1 MQENVFKKMN
11 IKEFNYSSITQRRFV
26 LLSVFFSIATLVV
39 FTLLNILY
47 VSSLTL
53 YSPVWK
59 YTLTFAFSGLLAGI
73 IAGNSILKRLQNHRI
88 IFIIQE
94 FIAVCVAIAPVIA
107 AFVYNDILN
116 AYGTI
121 LQHCYWLLYGAIF
134 LLYFSTGIKAPY
146 YLKTTIGD
154 YIDDKNPAILAVC
167 FALLSFIASL
177 AFGLFI
183 FYNQHYLILYVV
195 LPILSCVFT
204 ILLSLPFCPPAII
217 SRGVAEERAITS
229 RDDILFTYCNV
240 SFISIFIILILLSI
254 VSRYGLYLQII
265 FYSAIA
271 IAAGFIVGT
280 IASQY
285 IKTHN
290 TVFIYG
296 EMLYPFLF
304 LGFIIIIYSNDIPYY
319 ISIMTALPFSIF
331 SGLTFGTS
339 LKQIILKNNHQ
350 SRYTILL
357 FSFFIIPIPIII
369 AFLWIELTYL
379 WFFILI
385 YLMAIITII
394 FPGMYLL
401 QNTKRSVPSI
411 LYFVVSLLFIPAI
424 IITHIYFRLP
434 FSNTLV
440 NRLCTGYDTVA
451 MANFNASYIT
461 QPATAYIQGI
471 PACVVTDHFA
481 RDMKRATVL
490 SGLFAGSGHTIIID
504 GYHKFFTNNLYSLV
518 PAPVIID
525 YIPERI
531 VDYQK
536 PTITGVQQYATINSD
551 ILRGLS
557 DKKGTII
564 DIPNIF
570 DHYMYAFHFTDNYI
584 ASIKPHVDD
593 YYFTIIDITHIAPE
607 QLHSLGKALQK
618 SFTHSM
624 VAIYGNLMIIGATDK
639 QDGFAIDQA
648 KMQTLE
654 NLIQTTEVSNLFI
667 NPEHAL
673 SYILSTSVQS
683 VLPDDGENSTVM
695 LKFSKPDATIYPNSF
710 IDTVIN
716 TNDAVTGLADKTPY
730 WANTLQLRMFY
741 AKRINQL
748 LKQSEYYGLKEQYER
763 EMQALMELR
772 RTGEYTPSL
781 RQYIINVIAY
791 KEKLYENIA
800 LMYEKDKQWDKA
812 ISLYSALLAVNPNNF
827 TANYRIGIISATIQN
842 MDNAFKYLN
851 NAMRMNP
858 NNPDVLYQLGI
869 LLVSQGKYT
878 EALNY
883 LLQAHQMNMATASL
897 FFNIGLCYESLK
909 NIEEAKRYYEKAK
922 LLDPNDPSI
931 QSSLERF
938 SGKTEE
944 PVNPNA
950 DTRTNQLDEEKG
962 ESFPLPINQ
971 SAYDVRLKE
980 NEVKEQ
986 DKLAM
991 PQ

>member
-1 MQENVFKKMN
+1 MN
-11 IKEFNYSSITQRRFV
+11 IKEFNYSSITQRRLV

-39 FTLLNILY
+39 FTVISILY
-47 VSSLTL
+47 LSSLTL

-59 YTLTFAFSGLLAGI
+59 YILTFALASFLAGS
-73 IAGNSILKRLQNHRI
+73 IAGNSILTKIQNHRI
-88 IFIIQE
+88 IFIVQE
-94 FIAVCVAIAPVIA
+94 ILVFFVAIVPVA
-107 AFVYNDILN
+107 GAFVYHDILTV
-116 AYGTI
+116 YSII
-121 LQHCYWLLYGAIF
+121 LQHYYWLIYAAIVVM
-134 LLYFSTGIKAPY
+134 YFVTGIKAPY

-154 YIDDKNPAILAVC
+154 YIDNKNPALLAICV
-167 FALLSFIASL
+167 ALMSFIISL
-177 AFGLFI
+177 ACAFFI
-183 FYNQHYLILYVV
+183 FYNPQYLVV
-195 LPILSCVFT
+195 YAPVPFLSCVFT
-204 ILLSLPFCPPAII
+204 ILLSLPFCPPTII
-217 SRGVAEERAITS
+217 SRGSAQESTVTS

-254 VSRYGLYLQII
+254 VARYGLYLYGIL
-265 FYSAIA
+265 YSVIA
-271 IAAGFIVGT
+271 IAAGFFAGT
-280 IASQY
+280 IAAKY
-285 IKTHN
+285 IKKYT

-304 LGFIIIIYSNDIPYY
+304 LGFIIVSHSNDIPYY
-319 ISIMTALPFSIF
+319 ITILNALPFSIF
-331 SGLTFGTS
+331 AGLTFGTS
-339 LKQIILKNNHQ
+339 LQQIVRKNNHQ

-357 FSFFIIPIPIII
+357 FSFFIIPIPLLI

-385 YLMAIITII
+385 YLMSIVTII

-401 QNTKRSVPSI
+401 QNTRRSIPAV
-411 LYFVVSLLFIPAI
+411 LYFVVSLLFIPAL

-440 NRLCTGYDTVA
+440 VRYCSGYDSVA
-451 MANFNASYIT
+451 MANFNAPYIT

-471 PACVVTDHFA
+471 PACVLTDHFA
-481 RDMKRATVL
+481 RDMKRSTVL
-490 SGLFAGSGHTIIID
+490 ASIFTGSGHTIIID
-504 GYHKFFTNNLYSLV
+504 GYHKFFTNNLYSIL
-518 PAPVIID
+518 PSPVIID

-536 PTITGVQQYATINSD
+536 PTITGVEQYATVQSD

-557 DKKGTII
+557 GKKGTII

-570 DHYMYAFHFTDNYI
+570 DHYMYSFRFTDAYI
-584 ASIKPHVDD
+584 GSLKKHVDD
-593 YYFTIIDITHIAPE
+593 YYFIIIDITHASS
-607 QLHSLGKALQK
+607 HSLHNLARALQK
-618 SFTHSM
+618 HFSHSL
-624 VAIYGNLMIIGATDK
+624 VAIYGNIMIIGATDK
-639 QDGFAIDQA
+639 SGFTISQPQIQNLD
-648 KMQTLE
+648 

-667 NPEHAL
+667 NSEHAL
-673 SYILSTSVQS
+673 SYILSPSILTAFPHDGKDTT
-683 VLPDDGENSTVM
+683 VLLHFETPAATV
-695 LKFSKPDATIYPNSF
+695 YPNSY

-716 TNDAVTGLADKTPY
+716 TNDAVTGIADNTAY
-730 WANTLQLRMFY
+730 WAHTLQLRMFY

-748 LKQSEYYGLKEQYER
+748 LKQSEYYGLQEQYER
-763 EMQALMELR
+763 EMQSLMELR
-772 RTGEYTPSL
+772 RAAEYTPPL
-781 RQYIINVIAY
+781 RQYIINLITY

-800 LMYEKDKQWDKA
+800 LTYERDKQWDKA
-812 ISLYSALLAVNPNNF
+812 ISLYSSLLAVNPNNF

-858 NNPDVLYQLGI
+858 NNPEVLYQLGI
-869 LLVSQGKYT
+869 LLVSQGKYA

-883 LLQAHQMNMATASL
+883 LLSAHQMNMATASL

-909 NIEEAKRYYEKAK
+909 NTEEAKRYYEKAK

-938 SGKTEE
+938 SGTKQV
-944 PVNPNA
+944 PVNQNA
-950 DTRTNQLDEEKG
+950 DPRTNQLEEEKG

-980 NEVKEQ
+980 NEIK
-986 DKLAM
+986 DKDKNTM

>member
-1 MQENVFKKMN
+1 MN
-11 IKEFNYSSITQRRFV
+11 IQEFNYSSITQRRFV
-26 LLSVFFSIATLVV
+26 LFSIFFTIATLVV
-39 FTLLNILY
+39 FTILSTLY
-47 VSSLTL
+47 VSSLAL
-53 YSPVWK
+53 YLPVWK

-88 IFIIQE
+88 IFVIQE
-94 FIAVCVAIAPVIA
+94 IIVVCVAIVPVIGV
-107 AFVYNDILN
+107 FVYHNILSV
-116 AYGTI
+116 YGII
-121 LQHCYWLLYGAIF
+121 LQQYHWLLYGAIF
-134 LLYFSTGIKAPY
+134 IIYFFTGIKAPY
-146 YLKTTIGD
+146 YLKTTTGD
-154 YIDDKNPAILAVC
+154 YIDNKNPALIAICV
-167 FALLSFIASL
+167 ALVSFIASL
-177 AFGLFI
+177 GFGFFI
-183 FYNQHYLILYVV
+183 FYNQHYLILYVL

-217 SRGVAEERAITS
+217 SRGIAEERVITS

-254 VSRYGLYLQII
+254 VARYGLFLEII
-265 FYSAIA
+265 FYSVIA
-271 IAAGFIVGT
+271 VAAGFVAGT

-285 IKTHN
+285 LKTNN

-304 LGFIIIIYSNDIPYY
+304 LGFIIIIHSNDIPYY
-319 ISIMTALPFSIF
+319 VSIMTALPFSIF

-385 YLMAIITII
+385 YLLAIITII

-401 QNTKRSVPSI
+401 QNTKRSIPSI

-424 IITHIYFRLP
+424 IITHIYFKLP

-440 NRLCTGYDTVA
+440 NRFCNGYDTVA
-451 MANFNASYIT
+451 TANFNASFIT

-471 PACVVTDHFA
+471 PACSLTDHFA
-481 RDMKRATVL
+481 RDMKRAAVL
-490 SGLFAGSGHTIIID
+490 SSLFAGSGHTIIID
-504 GYHKFFTNNLYSLV
+504 GYHKFFINNLYGLV

-536 PTITGVQQYATINSD
+536 PTITGVEKYATINSD
-551 ILRGLS
+551 ILRGLK

-570 DHYMYAFHFTDNYI
+570 DHYMYAFHFYEIYI

-593 YYFTIIDITHIAPE
+593 YYFIIIDITHIAPE

-618 SFTHSM
+618 HFAHSM

-639 QDGFAIDQA
+639 QDGFTIAQEQ
-648 KMQTLE
+648 MQKLE
-654 NLIQTTEVSNLFI
+654 NLIQTTDVSNLFI

-673 SYILSTSVQS
+673 SYILYTSVES
-683 VLPDDGENSTVM
+683 ILPHNDKNNAVM
-695 LKFSKPDATIYPNSF
+695 LQFGKPDATIYPNSF

-716 TNDAVTGLADKTPY
+716 TNDAVTGLANKIPY
-730 WANTLQLRMFY
+730 WATTLQLRMFY
-741 AKRINQL
+741 AKRINEL
-748 LKQSEYYGLKEQYER
+748 VKQSEYYGLQEQYER

-772 RTGEYTPSL
+772 RAGEYTPQL
-781 RQYIINVIAY
+781 RQYIMNVIAY

-800 LMYEKDKQWDKA
+800 LVYEKDKQWDKA

-869 LLVSQGKYT
+869 LLVSQGKYA

-938 SGKTEE
+938 SVKKEE
-944 PVNPNA
+944 PVNQNA
-950 DTRTNQLDEEKG
+950 DPRTNQLDEEKG

-980 NEVKEQ
+980 NEIKEE
-986 DKLAM
+986 DKLAV

>member
-1 MQENVFKKMN
+1 MN
-11 IKEFNYSSITQRRFV
+11 IKEYNYSSITQRRFV

-39 FTLLNILY
+39 FTTLSILCL
-47 VSSLTL
+47 SSLAL
-53 YSPVWK
+53 YTPFWK
-59 YTLTFAFSGLLAGI
+59 YILTFAFSGLLTGI
-73 IAGNSILKRLQNHRI
+73 IAGNSMLKKLQNHRI

-94 FIAVCVAIAPVIA
+94 ILLLCVAIAPVIGS
-107 AFVYNDILN
+107 FVYHGIFTVYSN
-116 AYGTI
+116 I
-121 LQHCYWLLYGAIF
+121 LQYCYWLIYGAIF
-134 LLYFSTGIKAPY
+134 IMYFFTGIKAPY
-146 YLKTTIGD
+146 YLKTTSGD
-154 YIDDKNPAILAVC
+154 YIDNKNPAIIAICV
-167 FALLSFIASL
+167 ALVSLIASL
-177 AFGLFI
+177 AFALFI
-183 FYNQHYLILYVV
+183 FYNPQYLILYAL
-195 LPILSCVFT
+195 LPILSCIFT

-217 SRGVAEERAITS
+217 SRGVTEESAITS

-254 VSRYGLYLQII
+254 VASYGLYINVI
-265 FYSAIA
+265 FYSVVA
-271 IAAGFIVGT
+271 IAAGFLAGT
-280 IASQY
+280 IAAHY
-285 IKTHN
+285 IKTNN

-304 LGFIIIIYSNDIPYY
+304 LGFIIVIHSNDIPYY
-319 ISIMTALPFSIF
+319 ISIMTAMPFSIF
-331 SGLTFGTS
+331 AGLTFGTS
-339 LKQIILKNNHQ
+339 LQQIILKNNHQ

-357 FSFFIIPIPIII
+357 FSFFIIPIPILI

-379 WFFILI
+379 WFFVLI

-401 QNTKRSVPSI
+401 QNTKRSASAI
-411 LYFVVSLLFIPAI
+411 LYFVVSLFFIPAI
-424 IITHIYFRLP
+424 IITHIYFKLP
-434 FSNTLV
+434 FSNTMV
-440 NRLCTGYDTVA
+440 NTYCSGYDTVA

-471 PACVVTDHFA
+471 PACSITDHFA

-490 SGLFAGSGHTIIID
+490 VNLFASSGNTIIID
-504 GYHKFFTNNLYSLV
+504 GYHKFFTNNLYRLLPS
-518 PAPVIID
+518 PVIID
-525 YIPERI
+525 YIPDRI

-536 PTITGVQQYATINSD
+536 PTITGVQQYATVHSD
-551 ILRGLS
+551 ILKGLTG
-557 DKKGTII
+557 KKGTII

-570 DHYMYAFHFTDNYI
+570 DHYMYAFRFTDAYI
-584 ASIKPHVDD
+584 GSVVPHVDD
-593 YYFTIIDITHIAPE
+593 YYFIIIDVTHTSPE
-607 QLHSLGKALQK
+607 LLSGLSSAIQK
-618 SFTHSM
+618 HFSHSM
-624 VAIYGNLMIIGATDK
+624 VAIYGNLMIIGATNK
-639 QDGFAIDQA
+639 EGGFIVGQSEIQ
-648 KMQTLE
+648 KLE
-654 NLIQTTEVSNLFI
+654 NLIPTTEASTIFVNT
-667 NPEHAL
+667 EHAL
-673 SYILSTSVQS
+673 SYILYTSVQS
-683 VLPDDGENSTVM
+683 ALPYDGKNSTV
-695 LKFSKPDATIYPNSF
+695 LLHFDKPDATMYQNNF

-716 TNDAVTGLADKTPY
+716 TNDAVTGLADKTSY
-730 WANTLQLRMFY
+730 LANTLQLRMFY

-748 LKQSEYYGLKEQYER
+748 LKQSEYYGLQDQYER

-772 RTGEYTPSL
+772 RAGEYTPSL

-869 LLVSQGKYT
+869 LLVSQGKYSQ
-878 EALNY
+878 ALTY

-938 SGKTEE
+938 TGKKEE
-944 PVNPNA
+944 PANQNA
-950 DTRTNQLDEEKG
+950 DPRTNQLDEEKG

-971 SAYDVRLKE
+971 SAYDVRLKD
-980 NEVKEQ
+980 NEIKDE
-986 DKLAM
+986 DKINM
-991 PQ
+991 PK